1 MLTEKGNSFKDYY
14 KILGLEEEASLEE
27 ITARWLEFKKQFQ
40 FSPEKHNG
48 ADKQIREIN
57 EAYRI
62 LKASVPPL
70 DEFSLE
76 KYLKEGA
83 LARKDQIK
91 AAKEKMIIF
100 SSSILAICLIGGAA
114 FFILTR
120 SPGTVQLPSTT
131 QADPNR
137 IARGSIEQT
146 TALPPL
152 ESKTPVMIAKIAPQ
166 EPSKTAISEGAPPVP
181 TAKESPSASSLK
193 TTLPVEVAR
202 VVPQEPSKT
211 AVPEAA
217 RPVPASPPALKPA
230 PPVEVAKVVP
240 QEPSK
245 TTAPPLPSGPPSEGE
260 VRQFLGRYI
269 NSYNNKSID
278 GLISFFSP
286 KAIQNQKDD
295 LDKIRKIYDKFF
307 DQMETV
313 QYQIAINKIEPQ
325 QSSVEVKGQY
335 QLEGVALKGSKKYNW
350 KGQIRWVLVRE
361 NGALKILSLDY
372 QP

>member
-1 MLTEKGNSFKDYY
+1 
-14 KILGLEEEASLEE
+14 
-27 ITARWLEFKKQFQ
+27 
-40 FSPEKHNG
+40 
-48 ADKQIREIN
+48 
-57 EAYRI
+57 
-62 LKASVPPL
+62 
-70 DEFSLE
+70 
-76 KYLKEGA
+76 
-83 LARKDQIK
+83 
-91 AAKEKMIIF
+91 
-100 SSSILAICLIGGAA
+100 
-114 FFILTR
+114 
-120 SPGTVQLPSTT
+120 
-131 QADPNR
+131 
-137 IARGSIEQT
+137 
-146 TALPPL
+146 
-152 ESKTPVMIAKIAPQ
+152 
-166 EPSKTAISEGAPPVP
+166 
-181 TAKESPSASSLK
+181 LK

-202 VVPQEPSKT
+202 VVPQEPSKTAVPEAARPVPASPPALKPAPPVEVAKEVSQEPSKT